1 MMNEKYEDIPK
12 DDELK
17 EEFIQRNNDNLSFN
31 RLYIC
36 GILLLFLILTFKMP
50 NKDNLKIELKE
61 ELKKELKSE
70 LKVELT

>member
-36 GILLLFLILTFKMP
+36 GILLLFFILTFKMP
-50 NKDNLKIELKE
+50 NKDNLKIDLKD